1 MTPSAKVFA
10 EGVDFSQP
18 MPQTG
23 YIQGG
28 WNTPMQAQNKHAL
41 GWIGTGRMGYAMAE
55 RLAQAGCNLSVYNR
69 TRSKAEPLAAVGAKV
84 VNSPAELA
92 ACDIVFSMLASSEDF
107 KQVIVGPGG
116 MLRVAG
122 KAPKI
127 MVDCTSVSIEAS
139 AEVRQS
145 VADMGGKFLAAPV
158 SGNAKVVKAG
168 KLSVVAS
175 GPSDAFEEAAPY
187 INLFAPAGV
196 SYVGDGE
203 LARIAKICHNVMLGV
218 VAQNLAEIVVLAEK
232 AGLPRSGFLSFMNA
246 SVMGS
251 VFTRYKSPAFV
262 NLDWTTTFT
271 PALLRKD
278 MDLGLALGKKLDV
291 PMPVSSCARDVLQS
305 HMGHGALKGGGY
317 LEKDF
322 ATLLEFQAHCS
333 GIELKPENIDV
344 WDGLSPKK

>member
-1 MTPSAKVFA
+1 
-10 EGVDFSQP
+10 
-18 MPQTG
+18 
-23 YIQGG
+23 
-28 WNTPMQAQNKHAL
+28 MQATNQHAL
-41 GWIGTGRMGYAMAE
+41 GWIGCGRMGFAMAE
-55 RLAQAGCNLSVYNR
+55 RLAHAGCNLSVFNR
-69 TRSKAEPLAAVGAKV
+69 TRSKAEPLAALGAKV

-92 ACDIVFSMLASSEDF
+92 GCDIVFSMLAASEDF
-107 KQVIVGPGG
+107 RQVIIGADG
-116 MLRVAG
+116 MLRAAG

-127 MVDCTSVSIEAS
+127 MVDCTSVSLEAS
-139 AEVRQS
+139 AEVRQRLGE
-145 VADMGGKFLAAPV
+145 MGGKFLAAPV

-168 KLSVVAS
+168 KLSVVVS
-175 GPSDAFEEAAPY
+175 GPKGAFDEAVPY
-187 INLFAPAGV
+187 INLFAPSGA

-232 AGLPRSGFLSFMNA
+232 AGLKRSAFLEFMNA

-278 MDLGLALGKKLDV
+278 LDLGLALGKKLDV
-291 PMPVSSCARDVLQS
+291 PMPVSSAARDVLQS
-305 HMGHGALKGGGY
+305 HMGHGALRGGGY

-333 GIELKPENIDV
+333 GIELQPENLEI